1 MRRIAW
7 RAVKKSTNMYRKYN
21 TYISEYRSKLEE
33 ECVDICK
40 DMLTLIQKH
49 LLPKAKKFGGD
60 ESEVYYRKLQ
70 ADYYRYVAE
79 VGTAK
84 DRIEK
89 AKTRAL
95 SCYDQATQLADKLS
109 PADPVR
115 LSLCLNFSVYCF
127 EIYGSQEQKERAV
140 EIAKQGIET
149 AEEDLEN
156 LDSQKASESEFIL
169 KFMRENLNNWRDKIK
184 KVNASKRNLFSQ

>member
-1 MRRIAW
+1 M
-7 RAVKKSTNMYRKYN
+7 
-21 TYISEYRSKLEE
+21 
-33 ECVDICK
+33 
-40 DMLTLIQKH
+40 
-49 LLPKAKKFGGD
+49 
-60 ESEVYYRKLQ
+60 
-70 ADYYRYVAE
+70 AE
-79 VGTAK
+79 VGTSK

-95 SCYDQATQLADKLS
+95 KCYNQAIQLADKLS

-115 LSLCLNFSVYCF
+115 LSLYLNFSVYCF
-127 EIYGSQEQKERAV
+127 EIYGSQEQKEQAV

-169 KFMRENLNNWRDKIK
+169 KFMRENLTNWRDKIK